1 MKKTKLAS
9 AEIPETYAELCR
21 MLPPRKIEDKSDYAN
36 VMEVIDAMAGLT
48 LSRDQ
53 EDYLDLLSDLA
64 ASYED
69 KSVDMPKVPVI
80 EVLKELMEE
89 SGLSQTRLAEVL
101 GIDNTLITKILKGER
116 EISVDLA
123 RTLARQFNVDASL
136 FLVLPNEEDEK
147 TDLPD
152 PKSNTLGVWGKYH
165 VTSEDYQRYNKKK
178 IVFAGLRSKGKTL
191 AGAGKL
197 MVRTYKDSGVADIFV
212 EQWFGTYG
220 TTLILTLPEKA
231 FRKIVETP
239 EGLRLDWNPGTH

>member
-21 MLPPRKIEDKSDYAN
+21 MLPPRKIEDKADYAN

-53 EDYLDLLSDLA
+53 EDYLDLLSNLA

-101 GIDNTLITKILKGER
+101 GIDNTLIG
-116 EISVDLA
+116 
-123 RTLARQFNVDASL
+123 
-136 FLVLPNEEDEK
+136 
-147 TDLPD
+147 
-152 PKSNTLGVWGKYH
+152 
-165 VTSEDYQRYNKKK
+165 
-178 IVFAGLRSKGKTL
+178 GLSAL
-191 AGAGKL
+191 
-197 MVRTYKDSGVADIFV
+197 
-212 EQWFGTYG
+212 
-220 TTLILTLPEKA
+220 
-231 FRKIVETP
+231 
-239 EGLRLDWNPGTH
+239 

>member
-1 MKKTKLAS
+1 
-9 AEIPETYAELCR
+9 

-36 VMEVIDAMAGLT
+36 VMEVIDAMAGLSF
-48 LSRDQ
+48 SRDQ

-64 ASYED
+64 ARYED

-101 GIDNTLITKILKGER
+101 RIDNTLITKILKGER

-123 RTLARQFNVDASL
+123 RTLARQFNIDASL

-147 TDLPD
+147 TDPPE
-152 PKSNTLGVWGKYH
+152 PKSNTLGVWRKYH
-165 VTSEDYQRYNKKK
+165 VTSEDYQRYNKRK
-178 IVFAGLRSKGKTL
+178 IVFSGLRSKGTTL
-191 AGAGKL
+191 AGTGKL

>member
-9 AEIPETYAELCR
+9 AEIPETYMELCR
-21 MLPPRKIEDKSDYAN
+21 MLPPRKIADKSEYAN

-48 LSRDQ
+48 LNHDQ

-64 ASYED
+64 ANYEG

-89 SGLSQTRLAEVL
+89 SGLTQTRLAEVL

-147 TDLPD
+147 TDPPE
-152 PKSNTLGVWGKYH
+152 PKRNNLGVWRKYH
-165 VTSEDYQRYNKKK
+165 VTSEDCQRYNKRK

-220 TTLILTLPEKA
+220 TTLILSLPEKA

>member
-1 MKKTKLAS
+1 
-9 AEIPETYAELCR
+9 

-36 VMEVIDAMAGLT
+36 VMEVIDAMAGLP

-123 RTLARQFNVDASL
+123 RTLARQFNVDAGL
-136 FLVLPNEEDEK
+136 FLVLPNQEDEK
-147 TDLPD
+147 TFPSE
-152 PKSNTLGVWGKYH
+152 PKRNNRGVWRKYH
-165 VTSEDYQRYNKKK
+165 VTSEDYQCYNKRK
-178 IVFAGLRSKGKTL
+178 IVFAGLRSKGKN
-191 AGAGKL
+191 
-197 MVRTYKDSGVADIFV
+197 SGW
-212 EQWFGTYG
+212 Q
-220 TTLILTLPEKA
+220 
-231 FRKIVETP
+231 R
-239 EGLRLDWNPGTH
+239 